1 MQQGIRQ
8 AVLLLVLVLVAA
20 CSNAPEYD
28 LVAVDESAA
37 PLMNEEGG
45 QAGEGPVPSPATD
58 KAKPR
63 ETPVQENTRIVALA
77 DRIFAEISRARGF
90 KVNRPIAKVF
100 VKRKEIETRALRTT
114 DALNLPGELDSE
126 RKLLFK
132 LGLIPQE
139 YDLAE
144 YLQKAVLLST
154 ISFYDPQTKV
164 LYIADSLEDEQEEA
178 ILSSLVP
185 NLAYAF
191 LDQHFGANLE
201 NARVKGNQ
209 DASGARV
216 AVLTGDA
223 LVAVFNYRFGSSAL
237 SRVEVRDIRRFFRF
251 LLEEQMADDTPKAL
265 MEMGLFSGVSGFSF
279 MQFYFKWNGWE
290 NAARLYSDLPLSTEQ
305 IMHPER
311 YTGSRDD
318 PTEVKEQ
325 GPPDVLS
332 PSWKRVYSNTLGEF
346 VLYLHL
352 KEFISE
358 QQAKWG
364 AQGWDGDRVELFENP
379 DGKLTLVLRSVWDS
393 EKEADQFFKAYA
405 KLINQRYPGA
415 QLVPWGDS
423 RRSGEKNLQWVSENN
438 RILLRLNGSRVEII
452 EGEGI

>member
-20 CSNAPEYD
+20 CSNASEYES
-28 LVAVDESAA
+28 VAVDESAA
-37 PLMNEEGG
+37 PLVNEEGE
-45 QAGEGPVPSPATD
+45 QEGEGPVPSPATE
-58 KAKPR
+58 KAEPR
-63 ETPVQENTRIVALA
+63 ETPVQENPRIVALA
-77 DRIFAEISRARGF
+77 DRIFAEISKARGF

-100 VKRKEIETRALRTT
+100 VKRKEIETRVLRII
-114 DALNLPGELDSE
+114 DALYPPAELDSE
-126 RKLLFK
+126 RKLFFK
-132 LGLIPQE
+132 LGLMPQQF
-139 YDLAE
+139 DLAE
-144 YLQKAVLLST
+144 FLRKASLLST
-154 ISFYDPQTKV
+154 VSLYDPQTQV
-164 LYIADSLEDEQEEA
+164 LYIADSVADEQEEA

-191 LDQHFGANLE
+191 QNQHFGTSLE
-201 NARVKGNQ
+201 HVRVEGNQ
-209 DASGARV
+209 DASTARW
-216 AVLTGDA
+216 AVLSGDA
-223 LVAVFNYRFGSSAL
+223 LAAQFNYRLGSSAF
-237 SRVEVRDIRRFFRF
+237 SSVQVRDIRRFFRF
-251 LLEEQMADDTPKAL
+251 LLEEQMADDTPQAI
-265 MEMGLFSGVSGFSF
+265 MEMGLFEGVAGFSF
-279 MQFYFKWNGWE
+279 MQFYFKWNDWE
-290 NAARLYSDLPLSTEQ
+290 NAARLYADLPFSTEQ

-325 GPPDVLS
+325 TPPDVLS

-346 VLYLHL
+346 RLYLHL
-352 KEFISE
+352 KEFLSE

-393 EKEADQFFKAYA
+393 EKEAKQFSQAYA
-405 KLINQRYPGA
+405 DLINQRYPDA
-415 QLVPWGDS
+415 QLVPGGGS
-423 RRSGEKNLQWVSENN
+423 TRSGEKNLQWVSENN